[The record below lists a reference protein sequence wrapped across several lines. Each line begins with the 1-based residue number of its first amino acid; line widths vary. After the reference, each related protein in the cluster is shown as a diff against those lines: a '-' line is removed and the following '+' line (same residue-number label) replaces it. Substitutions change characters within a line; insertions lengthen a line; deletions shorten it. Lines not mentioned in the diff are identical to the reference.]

1 MLEFSFEIIDESKIN
16 IVYQYGSSSFN
27 FNLFFNYGV
36 WTLHPFD
43 GILLQNKEMCRLIVA
58 ELFKNKDFHVM
69 LARENILLSALRTS
83 IDLNPDIP
91 VRGERYQEQEPDELS
106 EFAETHSFE
115 DVLHIEQDSIRER
128 MDFFQNIIQKMYMEG
143 FGPEDSDFNKVQ
155 AIIRIYKA
163 AHDQLGDLSDF
174 PLGGDER
181 RRW

>member
-27 FNLFFNYGV
+27 FNLFFKYGV

-83 IDLNPDIP
+83 IDLNPEI
-91 VRGERYQEQEPDELS
+91 RGERYQEQEPDELS

-115 DVLHIEQDSIRER
+115 EVLQIEQDFIRER

-174 PLGGDER
+174 PLRGDER

>member
-16 IVYQYGSSSFN
+16 IVYQYGSSGFN

-43 GILLQNKEMCRLIVA
+43 GILLQNKEMCRLVVA

-83 IDLNPDIP
+83 IDLNPETQ
-91 VRGERYQEQEPDELS
+91 GERYQEQEPDELS
-106 EFAETHSFE
+106 EFAKSHSFE
-115 DVLHIEQDSIRER
+115 DVLQIEQDFIRER

-155 AIIRIYKA
+155 AIIQIYKA

-174 PLGGDER
+174 PFRGDEQ

>member
-43 GILLQNKEMCRLIVA
+43 GILLQNKEMCRLIVTD
-58 ELFKNKDFHVM
+58 LLKNKDFHVM
-69 LARENILLSALRTS
+69 LARENILLSTLRTS
-83 IDLNPDIP
+83 IDLNPETR
-91 VRGERYQEQEPDELS
+91 VERYQEQEVDELS

-115 DVLHIEQDSIRER
+115 DVLQIEQDSIHER
-128 MDFFQNIIQKMYMEG
+128 IDFFQNIIQRMYMEG
-143 FGPEDSDFNKVQ
+143 FGPEDNDFNKVQ
-155 AIIRIYKA
+155 AILRIYKT
-163 AHDQLGDLSDF
+163 AHDQLGELSDY
-174 PLGGDER
+174 PLRGDDRR